1 MNDHDY
7 VNFSEDHE
15 LNYHLK
21 KVDKRQTEK
30 NRETLKS
37 MGNELKTAT
46 GKSRLTHDEFHKYV
60 KTQLHRL
67 E

>member
-15 LNYHLK
+15 LNYHLR

-30 NRETLKS
+30 NRDVLKS

-46 GKSRLTHDEFHKYV
+46 GKRRLTHGEFHKYV

>member
-15 LNYHLK
+15 LNYHLRE
-21 KVDKRQTEK
+21 VDKRQTER
-30 NRETLKS
+30 NREALKS

-46 GKSRLTHDEFHKYV
+46 GKSRLTHDEFHKYI
-60 KTQLHRL
+60 KTQLDRL